1 MTPGDFESLQKAEL
15 TANKIELL
23 IREGIKVST
32 KEVYDFYVFQNQKVN
47 LNFVRIAFANFE
59 KKIVPSQQELEDFL
73 KNNGNLFR
81 VSEQIKIKYLFSQ
94 PTILHRTSATPI
106 STITIVVIRKNS

>member
-59 KKIVPSQQELEDFL
+59 KRSFLHSRNSKIF
-73 KNNGNLFR
+73 
-81 VSEQIKIKYLFSQ
+81 
-94 PTILHRTSATPI
+94 
-106 STITIVVIRKNS
+106 